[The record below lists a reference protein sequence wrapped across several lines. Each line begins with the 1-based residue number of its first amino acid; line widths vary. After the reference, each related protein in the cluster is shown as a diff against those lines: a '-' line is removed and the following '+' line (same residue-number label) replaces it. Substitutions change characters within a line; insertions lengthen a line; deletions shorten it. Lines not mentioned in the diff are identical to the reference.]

1 MHQSDDDGVTAEN
14 RCTIPVPDAAGDEI
28 ALARRASAGDQ
39 AAFDLLFDRY
49 FARTS
54 WYFTIFGRRDAE
66 TAVAEV
72 LRELFGSLG
81 EPSDLSLAERAY
93 RLSLAVELRHAVAP
107 AKQVAAAKTD
117 DDPQMPVVGVRS

>member
-1 MHQSDDDGVTAEN
+1 MKQSDDDGATAAS
-14 RCTIPVPDAAGDEI
+14 RCVISVPDDAGDEI
-28 ALARRASAGDQ
+28 ALALRAGGGDQ
-39 AAFDLLFDRY
+39 EAFDLLFDRY

-81 EPSDLSLAERAY
+81 EPSDFSLAERAY

-107 AKQVAAAKTD
+107 AKQVATTK
-117 DDPQMPVVGVRS
+117 S